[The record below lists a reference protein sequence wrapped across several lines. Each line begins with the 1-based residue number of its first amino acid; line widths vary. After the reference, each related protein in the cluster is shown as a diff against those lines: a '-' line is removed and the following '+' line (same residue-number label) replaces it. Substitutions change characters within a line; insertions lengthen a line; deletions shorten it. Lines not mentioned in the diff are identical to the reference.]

1 MKKDDINLV
10 IAGTMAL
17 DSVTTPFGKIKDGL
31 GGSATY
37 ASLAASY
44 FAKPGVVSIV
54 GQDFPAKYLRL
65 LKKYQI
71 DLDGVERNGDT
82 FRWSGSYEYDM
93 SQAKTDRTEL
103 NSLEHFQPKLPLSYQ
118 KARYVF
124 LANFDPSLQSI
135 VLDQLDHGAFVL
147 LDTMNY
153 WIASK
158 RAALGEVISRVNML
172 VINEGEARQL
182 CDSPNLIKAGRTMLD
197 MGPEYV
203 IIKKGEHGAL
213 FFSRHAYFSAP
224 SYPLEELR
232 DPTGAGDSFAG
243 GLIGYLAHIE
253 EVSESSI
260 RRGIIYGSAIAS
272 CVAEDF
278 SVKYRSSVNMSQID
292 ERYNTFKKMMQY

>member
-1 MKKDDINLV
+1 MKKDNINLV

-17 DSVTTPFGKIKDGL
+17 DSVITPFGQIKDGL

-44 FAKPGVVSIV
+44 FAKPAVVSIV
-54 GQDFPAKYLRL
+54 GQDFPVEYFKL
-65 LKKYQI
+65 LQKHQI
-71 DLDGVERNGDT
+71 DLDGVERNGHT

-93 SQAKTDRTEL
+93 SQAKTHQTEL

-118 KARYVF
+118 QARYVF

-153 WIASK
+153 WIDTK
-158 RAALGEVISRVNML
+158 RTALGEVIARVNML

-182 CDSPNLIKAGRTMLD
+182 CDSPNLIKAGRMMLD

-213 FFSRHAYFSAP
+213 FFSRHAFFSAP

-243 GLIGYLAHIE
+243 GLIGYLAHIGV
-253 EVSESSI
+253 VSESSI

-272 CVAEDF
+272 CVVEDF
-278 SVKYRSSVNMSQID
+278 SVKYRSSVTMSQID
-292 ERYNTFKKMMQY
+292 ERYKLFKKMMRY